1 MNLLL
6 FTHKKI
12 SIKINIYKLLV
23 EISGKMR
30 VMRLFRI
37 RIRVGWIWRIFLTRC
52 EKLGL
57 IYRICSLINRR
68 PIWPYNLISLLRSK
82 ELVVK
87 RRRLDNS
94 MRSSLFVFKITC
106 SNLIISN
113 IFRNKI
119 TSSKKSQIAPR
130 SLSWNNQISSR
141 KQKLKVTQ

>member
-12 SIKINIYKLLV
+12 SIKINIYKLLI
-23 EISGKMR
+23 EIWNKMR

-37 RIRVGWIWRIFLTRC
+37 RIRVGWIWRIFLIRC

-57 IYRICSLINRR
+57 IYRICSLINLGR
-68 PIWPYNLISLLRSK
+68 IWPYSLISLLRSK

-87 RRRLDNS
+87 RRRLNNS

>member
-6 FTHKKI
+6 FIHKKI

-37 RIRVGWIWRIFLTRC
+37 RIRVGWIWRIFLIRC
-52 EKLGL
+52 VRLGL

-68 PIWPYNLISLLRSK
+68 RIWPYSLISLLRSK

-87 RRRLDNS
+87 RRRLNNS
-94 MRSSLFVFKITC
+94 MRSSLFVFKIKC

-119 TSSKKSQIAPR
+119 TSSKKSQIVPR
-130 SLSWNNQISSR
+130 SLSCKNQISSR